1 MESIQA
7 IFDVLNSSTCSES
20 YHRFSP
26 IPGYPVITDGVFM
39 LAEAAG
45 CYWLLDVIGSY
56 QSNRKMD
63 KFFQVWKLI
72 VDMENASAVVQGYY
86 VKSRKDGTFMNEKM
100 MCQVY
105 SVLDKYDKSYSNSG
119 VLANLE
125 CWQNNKGWL
134 VELLRHHPNWNE
146 EALAVIFEVTH
157 SREIDK
163 YTINSYKYELSQLIY
178 NLDLLE
184 DDGTSL
190 FSPLMLLSLHTPK
203 LYSVRIWLLL

>member
-1 MESIQA
+1 
-7 IFDVLNSSTCSES
+7 
-20 YHRFSP
+20 
-26 IPGYPVITDGVFM
+26 
-39 LAEAAG
+39 
-45 CYWLLDVIGSY
+45 
-56 QSNRKMD
+56 
-63 KFFQVWKLI
+63 
-72 VDMENASAVVQGYY
+72 
-86 VKSRKDGTFMNEKM
+86 

-134 VELLRHHPNWNE
+134 VELLRHHSNWNE

-190 FSPLMLLSLHTPK
+190 FSPLMLFLYILQNSTRCGYGCSCKTAKRRSLLCGTENQPN
-203 LYSVRIWLLL
+203 Y